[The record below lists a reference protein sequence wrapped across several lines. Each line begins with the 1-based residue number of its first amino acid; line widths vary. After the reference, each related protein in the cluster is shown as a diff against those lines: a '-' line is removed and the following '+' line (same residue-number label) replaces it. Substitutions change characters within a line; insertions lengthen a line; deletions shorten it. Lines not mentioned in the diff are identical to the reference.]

1 MDYVPLAYCQQVREW
16 LGNYRQVRQVL
27 EEICQINRELLR
39 RREKL

>member
-1 MDYVPLAYCQQVREW
+1 MDYVPQDRRSQVGT
-16 LGNYRQVRQVL
+16 LLKNYRNLRQIL